1 MTEAFDT
8 VWCEL
13 QQRAESVM
21 QSKHIPGA
29 ALGLHYRGEEATV
42 GLGTT
47 SIVNPLP
54 VDEQTLFQIGSI
66 TKTFTTL
73 LLMQCVES
81 GDLDLDAPVRRYLP
95 AFRVLD
101 ESTSAEV
108 TPRHLLT
115 HLAGWVGDH
124 FVDTGPGLDAIER
137 YVASMAVL
145 PQLASLGTHW
155 SYNNASFCLAGRLV
169 EILTDR
175 LWHVALRERLL
186 EPLGMSAATE
196 MTDVL
201 TRRYV
206 VGHVRL
212 DGDLQVAQPWPLPR
226 CMRPAGGICADI
238 QDMMRYAR
246 YQLGD
251 GATESGERLLQAE
264 TTERMRSWQCA
275 IRQPDE
281 EMALGWFRG
290 RVGRDLRWFHGGS
303 TMGQVAYM
311 VVVPARRWAVVVLT
325 NAGHGGA
332 LVHPL
337 VKAAMDGLLAPERP
351 SETAPT
357 EMPADLRQA
366 LVGRY
371 HRPMETIALG
381 SVGQRLVATIET
393 HQGFPTP
400 DCPPPPDPPPMTLK
414 LAAPDRLVV
423 EDGGAKGST
432 WDIIRRDDGGI
443 GWLRHGSRLVPRVQ

>member
-13 QQRAESVM
+13 QQRAEAVM
-21 QSKHIPGA
+21 QAKQIPGA

-175 LWHVALRERLL
+175 PWHVALRERLL

-290 RVGRDLRWFHGGS
+290 RVGRDLRWF
-303 TMGQVAYM
+303 TVARPWGRWPIWWLCRP
-311 VVVPARRWAVVVLT
+311 VAGPWWSSPTPDTAERSSIPWSRRPWTASWRQSVR
-325 NAGHGGA
+325 
-332 LVHPL
+332 PRQRQPRCPPIC
-337 VKAAMDGLLAPERP
+337 DRP
-351 SETAPT
+351 SW
-357 EMPADLRQA
+357 
-366 LVGRY
+366 
-371 HRPMETIALG
+371 
-381 SVGQRLVATIET
+381 VATIV
-393 HQGFPTP
+393 PWRP
-400 DCPPPPDPPPMTLK
+400 SPWAAWASDWWPP
-414 LAAPDRLVV
+414 
-423 EDGGAKGST
+423 
-432 WDIIRRDDGGI
+432 
-443 GWLRHGSRLVPRVQ
+443 SRLTRAFPRPTVRLRPTHRP